1 MMKKLRPWLVIALVF
16 VAGFAAG
23 IVVTRGVARR
33 VAQQAAANPDRVREF
48 IERRM
53 TTRLKLDD
61 AQRTKVHGI
70 LVDSQNQLRELRG
83 EFTPRFMTILTN
95 AEAQVGATLNDEQ
108 RARFEK
114 FREENRQLW
123 MPRAKP

>member
-16 VAGFAAG
+16 IAGFAAG

-53 TTRLKLDD
+53 TARLKLDG
-61 AQRTKVHGI
+61 AQRTKVHGF
-70 LVDSQNQLRELRG
+70 LVDSQSQLRELRG
-83 EFTPRFMTILTN
+83 EFTPRLMSILTN
-95 AEAQVGATLNDEQ
+95 AEAQVGATLNEEQ

-123 MPRAKP
+123 LPRAKP